1 MTTNMTNPVIPRHKS
16 YKSQEKK
23 RKEKKTEQKQEN
35 SHSPRPSRGPTACSS
50 GFSLHSVR
58 KDENRGEGVLYTTE
72 STVSGV
78 RQVVVFFFTVGHHPH
93 LHEDARTKESTPT
106 MECHDHPD

>member
-16 YKSQEKK
+16 YKSQRRKKK

-50 GFSLHSVR
+50 GFSVHSVM
-58 KDENRGEGVLYTTE
+58 KDENRGEGVLCTTE

-78 RQVVVFFFTVGHHPH
+78 RPVVVFFSQWGHHPH

-106 MECHDHPD
+106 ME